1 MERFKIRWSFLI
13 TSDQDLKKAR
23 EFAKDN
29 GFSDLPRSVKIGNY
43 LVFNTNKG
51 IQICDNKVILDRLSI
66 RVFDT
71 LNESCI
77 KPEFHSDFKR
87 MFRVNRVPD
96 ELSSVQIHK
105 LTEEKVLEL
114 WKY

>member
-1 MERFKIRWSFLI
+1 MEKLKIRWAFLI
-13 TSDQDLKKAR
+13 KSKQDLKEAR
-23 EFAKDN
+23 EFVKDN
-29 GFSDLPRSVKIGNY
+29 GFNALPRSVKIGNY

-51 IQICDNKVILDRLSI
+51 IQICDNKVILDRLNI

-96 ELSSVQIHK
+96 ELSSEQIHR
-105 LTEEKVLEL
+105 LTEEKLLEL